1 MDHVEVGAMPHFEK
15 KIGQIGNGELDNLL
29 IDDR

>member
-1 MDHVEVGAMPHFEK
+1 VEDVEVGAMPLFEK